1 MYNTKVIKM
10 YWIFI
15 FNISVS
21 ILGKLVKETQLSLT
35 IIIIWDNQFKL
46 RKE

>member
-10 YWIFI
+10 YWTFI

>member
-10 YWIFI
+10 YWFFI

-21 ILGKLVKETQLSLT
+21 ILGKLVKETQLSLN